1 MRVLFLIT
9 GIIAVWGAAPGQA
22 QLLAR
27 NRLAQIDHTFVCPE
41 SLPNDAAREA
51 AIRLFTEQVAAM
63 NPRVTIRQ
71 IVSYRVALL
80 RRHGCRQ
87 TLANLDLARAAGRS
101 RVGAV
106 HLTVPLSNS
115 RPARTDADWVQLIP
129 ADVDPPGNEPCD
141 RPVLRQTVPSLDG
154 GFVYQRVCPWV
165 TSDDIIQVRLSDGR
179 RREVTPGNTLAV
191 IRNGPWRGYLLV
203 SKHKYRLGTGGGSY
217 DAFWVVRP
225 DGREMFAIPGT
236 DDGDAVQVREWL
248 RSNGWSAS

>member
-1 MRVLFLIT
+1 MRALFFIT
-9 GIIAVWGAAPGQA
+9 GVVAVWGAASGQA
-22 QLLAR
+22 QMPAR
-27 NRLAQIDHTFVCPE
+27 NRLAQIDRTFVCPE

-51 AIRLFTEQVAAM
+51 AIRLFTEQVVAI
-63 NPRVTIRQ
+63 NPRLTVRQ

-80 RRHGCRQ
+80 RRHGCGH
-87 TLANLDLARAAGRS
+87 TLANLTTARSARRS
-101 RVGAV
+101 RVGGV
-106 HLTVPLSNS
+106 RLTMPVSNS
-115 RPARTDADWVQLIP
+115 RPARTEADWVQLVP
-129 ADVDPPGNEPCD
+129 ADVDPPGNDPCD

-154 GFVYQRVCPWV
+154 GFVYQRVCRWV

-203 SKHKYRLGTGGGSY
+203 SKHKYRLGSAGGSY

-236 DDGDAVQVREWL
+236 DDGDEVQVREWL